1 MSDLFVDKITEHV
14 VHTNSQ
20 CPNPR
25 TRYLFERLVTH
36 IHDFALETRLSTAEW
51 RLAIEFLTKTGKTCS
66 DIRQEFIL
74 LSDILGL
81 SSLVNSIDHPTPPGA
96 THGTLLGPFHTHD
109 AETLEKGAEL
119 SRDAAGKKLFVLC
132 TVHDTLG
139 KALADTKVEVWEA
152 DSTGLYDVQYK
163 DRQRPDGRGVLH
175 TDAQGVFWF
184 KAVQPVPYP
193 VPDDGP
199 VGKLLAILGRHQWRP
214 SHMHF
219 ILAKQGYETLVTMLY
234 PRGDPYLTSDS
245 VFGVK
250 SSLMV
255 DYGSVNEEIAKK
267 YDVPVG
273 TALMAYDFVLA
284 SEQEARETRDRNS
297 VDALKKLGRKV
308 KIVDGLPVPDVD

>member
-1 MSDLFVDKITEHV
+1 MSDLSVDKITEHV

-36 IHDFALETRLSTAEW
+36 IHDFALETRLSTTEW

-175 TDAQGVFWF
+175 TDAQG
-184 KAVQPVPYP
+184 
-193 VPDDGP
+193 
-199 VGKLLAILGRHQWRP
+199 KLLAILGRHQWRP

-273 TALMAYDFVLA
+273 TALMTYDFVLA
-284 SEQEARETRDRNS
+284 SEQEAREMRDRNS
-297 VDALKKLGRKV
+297 VDALKKLGRNV